1 MNEFV
6 ATYRTKAGVEVMLV
20 PGLSVFRAIPEVEF
34 LAGRSGVLCATHDIA
49 ALFEPIPR
57 PPTVTIPLDVASRY
71 WNQQD
76 SDTDHVT
83 MLAAIQAAE
92 VKK

>member
-1 MNEFV
+1 MMNEWR
-6 ATYRTKAGVEVMLV
+6 TTHRTKAGVEVVVRREVALWRVDIV
-20 PGLSVFRAIPEVEF
+20 PDGISTGALFNNVE
-34 LAGRSGVLCATHDIA
+34 LE

-57 PPTVTIPLDVASRY
+57 PPAVTIPLDVASRY

-76 SDTDHVT
+76 SDADHVT